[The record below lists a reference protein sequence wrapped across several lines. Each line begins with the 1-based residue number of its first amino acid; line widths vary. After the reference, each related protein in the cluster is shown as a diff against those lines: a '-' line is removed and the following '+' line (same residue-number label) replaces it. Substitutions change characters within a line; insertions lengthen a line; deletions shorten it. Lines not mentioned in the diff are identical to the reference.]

1 MHAQGMFRR
10 TALLATLLAAVG
22 CGGSSND
29 GPAGGLAGYL
39 THVASG
45 NLTGALRTGTPPTG
59 NGPVVT
65 LDSAGITI
73 PGGSKQITVNSPT
86 SFTSVAIM
94 VQGVD
99 GYYELAGLPSATTA
113 VVVVTF
119 AQTLPNTF
127 SLAVSA
133 GSGSGFGAAQA
144 LPVTVTSVGTGDVQ
158 VNVSWD
164 VDSDVDLHV
173 VDPTGEEIYYG
184 HKTAASTGVLD
195 LDSNAGCSLDHKRS
209 ENITWAAGKAP
220 RGTYTVRVDYW
231 SACSVAK
238 TNYVVTAN
246 VAGQAA
252 KVQNG
257 SFTGPGD
264 NGGSGSGT
272 LIYTF
277 TY

>member
-1 MHAQGMFRR
+1 MHTHGIHR

-22 CGGSSND
+22 CGGSSSD
-29 GPAGGLAGYL
+29 SHTGLSSYL

-45 NLTGALRTGTPPTG
+45 NLTAALRTGTPPAG
-59 NGPVVT
+59 SGPVVT
-65 LDSAGITI
+65 LQSEGITI
-73 PGGSKQITVNSPT
+73 PGGSKQITVNSAT
-86 SFTSVAIM
+86 SFTSVAVM

-99 GYYELAGLPSATTA
+99 GFYELDGLPAGTTA

-119 AQTLPNTF
+119 GQTLPNTF
-127 SLAVSA
+127 SLAISA
-133 GSGSGFGAAQA
+133 GAAGGGGFGTAQA
-144 LPVTVTSVGTGDVQ
+144 LPVTITSVGTGDVQ

-173 VDPTGEEIYYG
+173 VDPSGEEIYYA
-184 HKTAASTGVLD
+184 HTTSASNGVLD

-209 ENITWAAGKAP
+209 ENITWPTGKAP

-246 VAGQAA
+246 VSGQAA

-257 SFTGPGD
+257 SFTGSGD